1 MIMETKEHE
10 KARARNWKM
19 IVMLLAGAFV
29 IVGGVTVAII
39 YGYAARYTNTIA
51 PGVSVGAYTLGGKTK
66 EEAQHLLIDVLR
78 PYNEQGIVVTF
89 GDRAIAFPPVNVAPF
104 DPDISQEVFHF
115 NVEDSIEY
123 AWRIGRRGD
132 SIARF
137 GEKAQVLLFGKKIP
151 LNYIIH
157 ENVIVNVLKENFG
170 DLEHPARNASLAF
183 ANDRAR
189 VDIVP
194 EENGWIFDKELFL
207 QDFKYAIA
215 STSFGPVQLKQK
227 NESSHVNAEQI
238 RALLPAVERVM
249 ELESLTLIFEK
260 KSWLIPQKV
269 FRQWLDFV
277 PDTSENVGALS
288 TDTSE
293 NVQEKAMLVIN
304 RDAFRE
310 YASQTLEKAI
320 RVFPQEPKFEIDPVT
335 MALKRMNQGI
345 HGREIDSD
353 ATALEI
359 EKSMFEQ
366 NSTHVVI
373 KIKEVLPHTS
383 DISLSDLGIQEI
395 IGTGYSNMKGS
406 PKNRRHNI
414 AIGAQALHGIL
425 IPAGEEFSLLR
436 ALGDIN
442 AKSGYLP
449 ELVIKGNKTIPEYG
463 GGLCQIGTT
472 TFRATLKSGL
482 PILERQNHSYQ
493 VPYYTD
499 EKGRP
504 GTDATIYDPA
514 PDYRFLNDTGDYVL
528 IQTRIIGDDIYFDFW
543 GTKDGRKVY
552 QSETKVWGVTKP
564 PPTKIIETTD
574 LAPGEKKCTER
585 PHNGANAEFTYDIT
599 YSSGEKKT
607 RVFTSQYRPWQ
618 EVCLVGVETTENI
631 PPEDTTPPQEIQQPS
646 SLDVVPLNIQ
656 PTQL

>member
-395 IGTGYSNMKGS
+395 IG
-406 PKNRRHNI
+406 
-414 AIGAQALHGIL
+414 
-425 IPAGEEFSLLR
+425 
-436 ALGDIN
+436 
-442 AKSGYLP
+442 
-449 ELVIKGNKTIPEYG
+449 
-463 GGLCQIGTT
+463 
-472 TFRATLKSGL
+472 
-482 PILERQNHSYQ
+482 
-493 VPYYTD
+493 
-499 EKGRP
+499 
-504 GTDATIYDPA
+504 
-514 PDYRFLNDTGDYVL
+514 
-528 IQTRIIGDDIYFDFW
+528 
-543 GTKDGRKVY
+543 
-552 QSETKVWGVTKP
+552 
-564 PPTKIIETTD
+564 
-574 LAPGEKKCTER
+574 
-585 PHNGANAEFTYDIT
+585 
-599 YSSGEKKT
+599 
-607 RVFTSQYRPWQ
+607 
-618 EVCLVGVETTENI
+618 
-631 PPEDTTPPQEIQQPS
+631 
-646 SLDVVPLNIQ
+646 
-656 PTQL
+656 

>member
-238 RALLPAVERVM
+238 
-249 ELESLTLIFEK
+249 
-260 KSWLIPQKV
+260 
-269 FRQWLDFV
+269 
-277 PDTSENVGALS
+277 GALS

-395 IGTGYSNMKGS
+395 IG
-406 PKNRRHNI
+406 
-414 AIGAQALHGIL
+414 
-425 IPAGEEFSLLR
+425 
-436 ALGDIN
+436 
-442 AKSGYLP
+442 
-449 ELVIKGNKTIPEYG
+449 
-463 GGLCQIGTT
+463 
-472 TFRATLKSGL
+472 
-482 PILERQNHSYQ
+482 
-493 VPYYTD
+493 
-499 EKGRP
+499 
-504 GTDATIYDPA
+504 
-514 PDYRFLNDTGDYVL
+514 
-528 IQTRIIGDDIYFDFW
+528 
-543 GTKDGRKVY
+543 
-552 QSETKVWGVTKP
+552 
-564 PPTKIIETTD
+564 
-574 LAPGEKKCTER
+574 
-585 PHNGANAEFTYDIT
+585 
-599 YSSGEKKT
+599 
-607 RVFTSQYRPWQ
+607 
-618 EVCLVGVETTENI
+618 
-631 PPEDTTPPQEIQQPS
+631 
-646 SLDVVPLNIQ
+646 
-656 PTQL
+656 